1 MSLIDSISGKLLS
14 KSPAE
19 AVLDISGIRFRIN
32 ISLSTYENLPD
43 NGTDVEILTYLH
55 VKEDLLVLYGFKD
68 LSERLLFIHLNSVSG
83 IGPRSAM
90 NILSG
95 TDPNKFKNQI
105 IDGDVKSLTVIPGI
119 GTKTAKRIIVELR
132 ENFIENSLSK
142 NELGFSDDDTK
153 NALIKDVNSALQ
165 SLGYKTNQIN
175 NTLSELNKRGE
186 LTGSIEEVI
195 RKALSKMI

>member
-1 MSLIDSISGKLLS
+1 MSLIDSISGKLIS
-14 KSPAE
+14 KNPTE
-19 AVLDISGIRFRIN
+19 AIIDIYGIRFRIN
-32 ISLSTYENLPD
+32 ISIVTYESLPK
-43 NGTDVEILTYLH
+43 NGENIEILTYLH
-55 VKEDLLVLYGFKD
+55 VKEDILDLYGFKD
-68 LSERLLFIHLNSVSG
+68 LSERSLFVHLNMVSG